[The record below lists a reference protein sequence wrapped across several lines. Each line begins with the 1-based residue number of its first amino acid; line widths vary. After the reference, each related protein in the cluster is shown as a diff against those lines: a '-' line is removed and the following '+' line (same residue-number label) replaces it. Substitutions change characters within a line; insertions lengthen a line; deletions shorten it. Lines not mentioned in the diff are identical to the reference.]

1 MFYLH
6 ETAYEARARGGK
18 YPLKLELDNWGRG
31 KQWVVVRPG
40 EPAGGRSGSDGGG
53 DGGGDWGDSS
63 TSHHHIGERVAKDFG
78 QNGVTDI
85 FYGRVMTHHP
95 AQRDQ
100 HGAMKSELFSVR
112 RVHRWRWRGFGFG

>member
-1 MFYLH
+1 MS
-6 ETAYEARARGGK
+6 GQG
-18 YPLKLELDNWGRG
+18 
-31 KQWVVVRPG
+31 RPG